1 MPRKKLKV
9 SLSLSTQIPEDD
21 LHYTVA
27 LTEVSGDGQLAS
39 SSTQTSLTV
48 GHNDDP
54 INLRNSTVDAR
65 EGETVEL
72 VVTRAGHANGKH
84 LCSKRLSCVRH
95 SCYKTGHGINGRL
108 NSSLK
113 ARAMH
118 RANTTITTI

>member
-1 MPRKKLKV
+1 M
-9 SLSLSTQIPEDD
+9 
-21 LHYTVA
+21 A

-39 SSTQTSLTV
+39 SSTQASLTV

-54 INLRNSTVDAR
+54 INLRNSTVDTR
-65 EGETVEL
+65 EGDTIEL

-84 LCSKRLSCVRH
+84 LRSKRLLCVRY